1 MGILTNLA
9 LRTLEFWVD
18 NLHPDYLYPIFA
30 TQDDDGTGLCEL
42 MVALTRHLQPAPYQ
56 YGMLCMRL
64 VGKMGGINRLFLR
77 EMAGYANPRLTEG
90 NMSRIVCGREYLS
103 MYCEW
108 QGEAGDGPSSDMSFL
123 LPFPLGRAVDVL
135 RCVAAA
141 PCITVASHGDHSN
154 NSQPSQVSCHNFYEL
169 LSVDPRTFDLKNY
182 SIEVMEEAKASQSKS
197 AFTVLRAALA
207 SLLDIDD
214 EGGNRQ
220 ISICNKN
227 RVAPTKHDAIVL
239 PSDED
244 EGPDVV
250 ISQQGKNYNHD
261 FKLIC
266 DGLYAASNH
275 DDLKDEALLML
286 KGLGSHIFY
295 LLLSHRANI
304 TRIDR
309 DGCPIDPYHGD
320 GSSGSLDN
328 EKHNSQNHVAEKIQF
343 NSFGCFRFSG
353 PLDCC
358 DIDPFVFNEALADA
372 FTDSG
377 VNKSHLTAMVVMH
390 HVVELFH
397 HVKAN
402 AEATPDEDKGEPI
415 DDEIMDVCSP
425 TVTGNVQPSQDATEW
440 GDILFENLLSKLCSL
455 CFSQPWNH
463 RTGVMSGLFDLVV
476 MMGLTW
482 SQQYQVEILH
492 AAMFIIKDTPDGIA
506 HASKASVRFFLQVSW
521 FFFGGPSSWKESG
534 TIIYDVLC
542 PTTTN
547 IKSTLNVYD
556 ETLTA
561 PMSVKEASLTL
572 ILSEIAS
579 TKPLVR

>member
-64 VGKMGGINRLFLR
+64 LGKMGGINRLFLR
-77 EMAGYANPRLTEG
+77 EMVGYANPRLTEG
-90 NMSRIVCGREYLS
+90 NMSRIVCGRDYLS

-108 QGEAGDGPSSDMSFL
+108 QGEAGDGPSGDMSFL

-141 PCITVASHGDHSN
+141 PCIIVASHGDHSN
-154 NSQPSQVSCHNFYEL
+154 DSQPSQVSCHNFYEL

-182 SIEVMEEAKASQSKS
+182 SIEVMEEAKTSQSKS

-220 ISICNKN
+220 ISFCTKN
-227 RVAPTKHDAIVL
+227 RVVPTMHDAIVL

-250 ISQQGKNYNHD
+250 ISRQGKNYNHD

-275 DDLKDEALLML
+275 DDLKDE
-286 KGLGSHIFY
+286 
-295 LLLSHRANI
+295 
-304 TRIDR
+304 R

-320 GSSGSLDN
+320 RSSGSLDN

-358 DIDPFVFNEALADA
+358 DIDPFVFNEALAEA

-390 HVVELFH
+390 HIVELFH

-415 DDEIMDVCSP
+415 DDEKMDVCSP
-425 TVTGNVQPSQDATEW
+425 TVIGNVQPSQDATEW

-579 TKPLVR
+579 TKPIVR

>member
-1 MGILTNLA
+1 M
-9 LRTLEFWVD
+9 D

-42 MVALTRHLQPAPYQ
+42 MVALTRHLQPAPYP
-56 YGMLCMRL
+56 YGLLCMRL
-64 VGKMGGINRLFLR
+64 LGKMGGINRLFLR
-77 EMAGYANPRLTEG
+77 DMVGYVNPRLTEG
-90 NMSRIVCGREYLS
+90 NRIRIDGGRGNLS

-141 PCITVASHGDHSN
+141 PCIIVAGHGNHSN
-154 NSQPSQVSCHNFYEL
+154 RNSRQPLQIPCQNFSEL
-169 LSVDPRTFDLKNY
+169 LSVDPRTFDLKRY
-182 SIEVMEEAKASQSKS
+182 SADVMEMTKASQSKS
-197 AFTVLRAALA
+197 AFTVLRASLA

-220 ISICNKN
+220 ISFCTKN
-227 RVAPTKHDAIVL
+227 GVVPTKHDAIFL
-239 PSDED
+239 PSDE
-244 EGPDVV
+244 EEEPDDV
-250 ISQQGKNYNHD
+250 ISQQRKNYNHD

-266 DGLYAASNH
+266 DGFYAASNH
-275 DDLKDEALLML
+275 ADLKDEAMLML

-295 LLLSHRANI
+295 FLLSHRANI

-343 NSFGCFRFSG
+343 SSFGCFRLSG

-358 DIDPFVFNEALADA
+358 DIDPFVFNEAMADA

-390 HVVELFH
+390 HIIELFH
-397 HVKAN
+397 HVKGN
-402 AEATPDEDKGEPI
+402 AEATREEDKGEPI
-415 DDEIMDVCSP
+415 DVERKDVSSP

-440 GDILFENLLSKLCSL
+440 GDILFENLLSKLCRH

-463 RTGVMSGLFDLVV
+463 RAGVMSGLFDLIVK
-476 MMGLTW
+476 MGLTW
-482 SQQYQVEILH
+482 SQRYQVEILH
-492 AAMFIIKDTPDGIA
+492 AAMFIVKDTPDGIA
-506 HASKASVRFFLQVSW
+506 HSSKASVRFFLQVSW
-521 FFFGGPSSWKESG
+521 FFFGGPLSWKESS
-534 TIIYDVLC
+534 TIIHDVLC

-547 IKSTLNVYD
+547 NKSILNVND

-561 PMSVKEASLTL
+561 PISVKGASLTL